1 MALNHRHDGGRRGP
15 LLAQSGHSAGSAR
28 RRRAIF
34 DRLSR
39 LSHRLMS
46 VLPPKQK
53 GRMRLRQPPLGP
65 HDAASQIA
73 HVQQMLPHAAVLD
86 TKHVDRARLYS
97 SFHLIEQPIDAFW
110 SAGARPV
117 VAIARMAST
126 SSRGAPARGGV
137 VRPSSSRPRYLS
149 LRSAL

>member
-1 MALNHRHDGGRRGP
+1 MRVP
-15 LLAQSGHSAGSAR
+15 LRVPVISPVDVRVAPEVDL
-28 RRRAIF
+28 
-34 DRLSR
+34 
-39 LSHRLMS
+39 
-46 VLPPKQK
+46 KQK
-53 GRMRLRQPPLGP
+53 GRMRLRRQPLGP
-65 HDAASQIA
+65 RYAASQIA
-73 HVQQMLPHAAVLD
+73 RVQQMLPHAAVSD
-86 TKHVDRARLYS
+86 TKHVDKARLYS

-110 SAGARPV
+110 SAGARPE

>member
-1 MALNHRHDGGRRGP
+1 MSQLGP
-15 LLAQSGHSAGSAR
+15 RPTWPVISPVDVRVAPEADL
-28 RRRAIF
+28 
-34 DRLSR
+34 
-39 LSHRLMS
+39 
-46 VLPPKQK
+46 KQK
-53 GRMRLRQPPLGP
+53 GRKRLRQPPLGP
-65 HDAASQIA
+65 RDAASQIA
-73 HVQQMLPHAAVLD
+73 LVQQMLPHAAVSD

>member
-1 MALNHRHDGGRRGP
+1 MIDARVSTGTAPDEQTEMRYPTRESEFDHR
-15 LLAQSGHSAGSAR
+15 
-28 RRRAIF
+28 
-34 DRLSR
+34 RLQ
-39 LSHRLMS
+39 
-46 VLPPKQK
+46 VPALPPARSIAQPLKPEWQQE
-53 GRMRLRQPPLGP
+53 GDQLRAQRL
-65 HDAASQIA
+65 
-73 HVQQMLPHAAVLD
+73 
-86 TKHVDRARLYS
+86 KHVDRARRYS

-110 SAGARPV
+110 SAGASPV

>member
-1 MALNHRHDGGRRGP
+1 MRVP
-15 LLAQSGHSAGSAR
+15 LRVPVISPVDVRVAPEVDL
-28 RRRAIF
+28 
-34 DRLSR
+34 
-39 LSHRLMS
+39 
-46 VLPPKQK
+46 KQK
-53 GRMRLRQPPLGP
+53 GRMRLRQQPLGP
-65 HDAASQIA
+65 RDAASQIA
-73 HVQQMLPHAAVLD
+73 HCSKCCRTRAVSD

-117 VAIARMAST
+117 FAIARMAST
-126 SSRGAPARGGV
+126 RSRGAPARGGD